1 MSRSLTRTTPAAPT
15 ILYTSADAS
24 PQSGAFRCL
33 LDMGKEIQSWGFR
46 SVLVLPQ
53 RPVDS
58 EVPSDALPTYVV
70 PLPRPRRGRSI
81 LQYAGDVLETARS
94 AARLV
99 RIIRREH
106 VAVVHVNEILD
117 IYAGIAARAARVPV
131 VWHIRADMSSWP
143 SPLRA
148 LLPRVVNALSAQIV
162 AVSASVRE
170 EVFRRH
176 GVTTSKVRVIHDPGP
191 HPSDFHPAVDG
202 SAVRRELGVPDDAA
216 LVVLVS
222 KLVEPK
228 GHRVLLQ
235 AAPQVLRSFPDTR
248 FAIVGGDVDG
258 AHHRRYADGLRRMPD
273 ELGIGSAVTF
283 TGFRSDIP
291 QIMAAADI
299 VVHCATHPD
308 PFPGVVLQ
316 AMAVGKPVIASDVG
330 GPREQITDGVTGVLV
345 PMADAVALSAAI
357 CALLADP
364 SKRSSLGRCAAT
376 HVSSTFTSDAFHRE
390 LSEVYERVIGR

>member
-1 MSRSLTRTTPAAPT
+1 MTRTRPAPT

-24 PQSGAFRCL
+24 PQSGAYRCL
-33 LDMGKEIQSWGFR
+33 LDMGTQIRHWGFR
-46 SVLVLPQ
+46 SVLVLSQ
-53 RPVDS
+53 RPFES
-58 EVPSDALPTYVV
+58 GATADALPTYVV

-81 LQYAGDVLETARS
+81 SQYGADLLETVRS
-94 AARLV
+94 AFRLV

-117 IYAGIAARAARVPV
+117 IYAGIAARAAGVPV

-148 LLPRVVNALSAQIV
+148 LLPRFVNALSAQIV

-176 GVTTSKVRVIHDPGP
+176 GVATSKVRVIHDPGP
-191 HPSDFHPAVDG
+191 DPADFHPAVDG
-202 SAVRRELGVPDDAA
+202 SAVRRELGVPDDAL

-228 GHRVLLQ
+228 GHEVLLR
-235 AAPQVLRSFPDTR
+235 AAPQVLRSFPNAR

-258 AHHRRYADGLRRMPD
+258 AHHARYAARLRRLPQ

-316 AMAVGKPVIASDVG
+316 AMAVGTPVIASDIG
-330 GPREQITDGVTGVLV
+330 GPREQIADGMTGVLV
-345 PMADAVALSAAI
+345 PMADAEALSKAI
-357 CALLADP
+357 RALMADP
-364 SKRSSLGRCAAT
+364 AKRSSLGRSAAS

-390 LSEVYERVIGR
+390 LSEVYEQVIAR

>member
-1 MSRSLTRTTPAAPT
+1 MTRTDAAPM

-33 LDMGKEIQSWGFR
+33 LDMGIEIQNWGFR

-53 RPVDS
+53 KPADS
-58 EVPSDALPTYVV
+58 ASPADSLLTYVV
-70 PLPRPRRGRSI
+70 PLPRPRRGLSI
-81 LQYAGDVLETARS
+81 VQYAADLLETVRS
-94 AARLV
+94 ASRLV

-106 VAVVHVNEILD
+106 VAVVHINEILD
-117 IYAGIAARAARVPV
+117 IYAGIAARVARVPV

-143 SPLRA
+143 SPLQA
-148 LLPRVVNALSAQIV
+148 LLPRVVGALAAQIV
-162 AVSASVRE
+162 VVSASVRD

-176 GVTTSKVRVIHDPGP
+176 GVATSKVRVIHDPGP
-191 HPSDFHPAVDG
+191 DPSEFHPDVDG
-202 SAVRRELGVPDDAA
+202 SGVRRGLAVPPDAS
-216 LVVLVS
+216 LIVLVS

-228 GHRVLLQ
+228 GHEVLLRAAPRVLG
-235 AAPQVLRSFPDTR
+235 SFPNAR

-258 AHHRRYADGLRRMPD
+258 AHHRRYADRLRRLPQ

-291 QIMAAADI
+291 QIMAAADV

-316 AMAVGKPVIASDVG
+316 GMAVGKPVVASDIG
-330 GPREQITDGVTGVLV
+330 GSREQITDGVTGVLV
-345 PMADAVALSAAI
+345 PMADAGALSEAI
-357 CALLADP
+357 CSLLADP
-364 SKRSSLGRCAAT
+364 EKRASLGRSAAN
-376 HVSSTFTSDAFHRE
+376 HVRSTFTSERFHRE
-390 LSEVYERVIGR
+390 LSDVYARVMSR

>member
-1 MSRSLTRTTPAAPT
+1 
-15 ILYTSADAS
+15 
-24 PQSGAFRCL
+24 
-33 LDMGKEIQSWGFR
+33 
-46 SVLVLPQ
+46 
-53 RPVDS
+53 
-58 EVPSDALPTYVV
+58 
-70 PLPRPRRGRSI
+70 
-81 LQYAGDVLETARS
+81 
-94 AARLV
+94 V

-170 EVFRRH
+170 EVFRRN
-176 GVTTSKVRVIHDPGP
+176 GVATSKVRVIHDPGP
-191 HPSDFHPAVDG
+191 DPTDFHPAVDG
-202 SAVRRELGVPDDAA
+202 SAVRLELGVPDDAC

-228 GHRVLLQ
+228 GHEVLLR
-235 AAPQVLRSFPDTR
+235 AAPQVLRSFPNTR

-258 AHHRRYADGLRRMPD
+258 VHHRRYADRLRRLPE
-273 ELGIGSAVTF
+273 ELGIGSVITF

-316 AMAVGKPVIASDVG
+316 AMAVGKPVIASDIG
-330 GPREQITDGVTGVLV
+330 GPREQIDDGVTGVLV
-345 PMADAVALSAAI
+345 PMGDAEALSGAI
-357 CALLADP
+357 SALLKDP
-364 SKRSSLGRCAAT
+364 DKRASLGRAAVCRVT
-376 HVSSTFTSDAFHRE
+376 SDFTSESFYRQ
-390 LSEVYERVIGR
+390 LSHVYGQLIHD